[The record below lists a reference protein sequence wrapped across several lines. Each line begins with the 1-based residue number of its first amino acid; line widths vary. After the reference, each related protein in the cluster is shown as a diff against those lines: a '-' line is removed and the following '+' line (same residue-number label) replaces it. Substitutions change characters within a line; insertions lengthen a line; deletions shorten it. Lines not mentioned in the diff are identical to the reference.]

1 MILDLNYT
9 DGNNISKLFFIQY
22 TKIINCIG
30 MFMAKKQLW
39 VYMLLCSIMFVTCK
53 KETILEIEPNDTYTQ
68 ANLITLGKSID
79 GFINTES
86 DIDFYMTEVSEPV
99 LFDISV
105 SAVKGVNIAF
115 TVWKATDDGIMPLKY
130 VDDMRKSAPE
140 RLSGFKVEQGRYYIS
155 ISHGDK
161 DQRIK
166 NSENS
171 YTLLINQK
179 DMEGYESEPNDTILS
194 ANTMAIGVPIRGYY
208 SPAFNK
214 MNTNAVNPNR
224 EEDWYMFYVEDIPV
238 VCDVE
243 VTGVPGIETQL
254 DIVDAQGTILFSSNP
269 QGQGV
274 SQIAKGIGLSSAGY
288 CYIMVAAKNYAANNE
303 TPYSVVVTTRSYDNT
318 TEIEPNNIMHSATPV
333 VTDVI
338 MGRIYPVG
346 DVDIYNYSGDSL
358 ENKWYRVEVIPPM
371 TLDILIAI
379 YNTKGEELY
388 SIDNEETG
396 QKELHPNLF
405 IGTPFYV
412 KVWAKRGQLDLD
424 NDYALAMAP
433 VNIPNMID
441 VEPNDTKE
449 QASAVQGTT
458 ITGYVSKKADID
470 YYMLHYQGRQ
480 KKYFVIK
487 APEKIPVSFSVT
499 DSLGYILQTGKVKA
513 GQSATLHEIID
524 GKGYCILKPL
534 NDAYDGI
541 YYIEIKDSP

>member
-1 MILDLNYT
+1 
-9 DGNNISKLFFIQY
+9 
-22 TKIINCIG
+22 
-30 MFMAKKQLW
+30 MAKKQLW

-86 DIDFYMTEVSEPV
+86 DIDFYMTDVSEPM

-140 RLSGFKVEQGRYYIS
+140 RLRGFKVDRGRYYVS

-166 NSENS
+166 NSDNS
-171 YTLLINQK
+171 YTLLINQE
-179 DMEGYESEPNDTILS
+179 DMQGYESEPNDTILS
-194 ANTMAIGVPIRGYY
+194 ANTIPIGVPIRGYY

-214 MNTNAVNPNR
+214 ANSNTVNPNR
-224 EEDWYMFYVEDIPV
+224 EEDWYMFYVEDVPV

-243 VTGVPGIETQL
+243 VTGVPGIEAQL
-254 DIVDAQGTILFSSNP
+254 DIVDAQGTVLFSSNP
-269 QGQGV
+269 QGHGV
-274 SQIAKGIGLSSAGY
+274 SQIAKGIGLSAAGNY
-288 CYIMVAAKNYAANNE
+288 YIMVAAKNYAANNE
-303 TPYSVVVTTRSYDNT
+303 TPYSVVVATRSYDNT
-318 TEIEPNNIMHSATPV
+318 TEIEPNNIIHSATPV

-338 MGRIYPVG
+338 RGRIYPDG
-346 DVDIYNYSGDSL
+346 DVDLYSYWSDSF

-379 YNTKGEELY
+379 YNIKGDELY
-388 SIDNEETG
+388 SINNEGTG

-412 KVWAKRGQLDLD
+412 KVWAKRGQFDLD
-424 NDYALAMAP
+424 NDYALAIAP

-449 QASAVQGTT
+449 QANAVQGTT
-458 ITGYVSKKADID
+458 IIGYVSKKADAD
-470 YYMLHYQGRQ
+470 YYMLHYKGRQ

-541 YYIEIKDSP
+541 YYIEIKDNP